1 MTFQA
6 FCGKWLVLFGMI
18 VARYFAIAGGA
29 YWLFYRVLGK
39 ARGPSARSIRED
51 IGMSIASGLI
61 FALGAVG
68 ILAGYDSG
76 ITLIYSDFNR
86 YGAWYPAISF
96 LAVLVL
102 QDTYFY
108 FLHRLFHHPALFRW
122 IHSGH
127 HRSGDPTPWTS
138 FAFDIPEA
146 LVQTLFFLGIVAI
159 VPLHAVTLFAAL
171 FTMTVWAV
179 YNHLGFE
186 VFPPESGDRPSGQ
199 WLIGSAHH
207 AIHHRRYTV
216 HYGLYFT
223 FWDRICGTEV
233 KETGWLRSQESV
245 VGCQEEE

>member
-1 MTFQA
+1 MTFQSFFA
-6 FCGKWLVLFGMI
+6 NWFILFGII
-18 VARYFAIAGGA
+18 VARYLLIAGGA

-39 ARGPSARSIRED
+39 IFVERRSPPSVRSIRQD
-51 IGMSIASGLI
+51 IGMSIASGVI
-61 FALGAVG
+61 FALGAAV
-68 ILAGYDSG
+68 IVAGYDSG
-76 ITLIYSDFNR
+76 MTLIYSDFNR
-86 YGAWYPAISF
+86 YGACYPVISF

-127 HRSGDPTPWTS
+127 HRSNEPTPWTS

-146 LVQTLFFLGIVAI
+146 FIQAFFFLGIVFI
-159 VPLHAVTLFAAL
+159 VPLHAITLFAAL

-186 VFPPESGDRPSGQ
+186 LLPPEFGDRLSGQ

-207 AIHHRRYTV
+207 VIHHRRYTV

-223 FWDRICGTEV
+223 FWDRVCGTQE
-233 KETGWLRSQESV
+233 KETRGDRES
-245 VGCQEEE
+245 EA